1 MFEREWGWSRS
12 GLRGET
18 FPPLWTRGERT
29 KADTAGMADKGA
41 EKEVHVGGVETRT
54 EEAGSVL
61 SMEAGGITGTWG
73 D

>member
-1 MFEREWGWSRS
+1 M
-12 GLRGET
+12 GLEQKWFRGET

-41 EKEVHVGGVETRT
+41 EKEVHVGGGDGT

-61 SMEAGGITGTWG
+61 SMQAGG
-73 D
+73 